1 MKSKFVQYMCLSA
14 FALTCSLGGL
24 ANASAPTKEPQK
36 NKKTAVSKKVA
47 VPKKAV
53 QPAKKNV
60 KKNTVRTALTKAK
73 KAVVPISAAAIPSA
87 LALSSGKTSSAVSEL
102 PSEISHAMLR
112 ARVDKNDLS
121 IAVIPLGSE
130 GKKLLINANQ
140 PRIPAS
146 VEKIVTSAA
155 ALDLLGPSKVWSTY
169 IASEAEPENGI
180 LKGNLYLIGS
190 GDPYLTIERFWLLL
204 DNLRARG
211 IKTIDGDIILDR
223 SSFQVPAHDPFA
235 FDGEG
240 NRPYNLGPDALL
252 INSRSLIIKFR
263 PDPKK
268 GVAYLY
274 PEPILEGIKLPENI
288 PLSKEVCGAWRKQ
301 INPDY
306 SNPYHPVFKGKY
318 PSSCGAKNLMY
329 TAFAQNEYVNAIFS
343 SMWKQMGGEWKGT
356 VKNGKAPEERTVLAS
371 SYSDPLTKLA
381 YNMNKYSNNLIA
393 RQLFLALGKTAKDEP
408 KNLAKSR
415 ETMKEWAQ
423 TLKISPRELYLD
435 NGSGLSR
442 SSQLSAAA
450 AARVLEYMWKHKVM
464 AEYMASMPISGIDG
478 TMKKRPVAKG
488 QAHIKTGYI
497 SGVRSIAGYVL
508 TASGKR
514 YAVAAIINGNTAIN
528 AIPVMDAIIDWVYSE
543 C

>member
-1 MKSKFVQYMCLSA
+1 MSTKLIHYFCLSA
-14 FALTCSLGGL
+14 FTFACLWGD
-24 ANASAPTKEPQK
+24 ASTASQAVQK
-36 NKKTAVSKKVA
+36 NEHAAAKVSTKKAAPIKKKAQAVKKTGK
-47 VPKKAV
+47 
-53 QPAKKNV
+53 QNTKN
-60 KKNTVRTALTKAK
+60 NLARAK
-73 KAVVPISAAAIPSA
+73 KAVVPLSAAAIPSA
-87 LALSSGKTSSAVSEL
+87 LALSDSNASNSEL
-102 PSEISHAMLR
+102 PAEISHAMLR
-112 ARVDKNDLS
+112 ARVEPKDIS
-121 IAVIPLGSE
+121 IAVIPLNGT

-146 VEKIVTSAA
+146 VEKIITSAA
-155 ALDLLGPSKVWSTY
+155 ALDLLGPSKVWSTF
-169 IASEAEPENGI
+169 IASEEEPENGTI
-180 LKGNLYLIGS
+180 KGNLYLIGS

-211 IKTIDGDIILDR
+211 IKTIEGNVIIDR
-223 SSFQVPAHDPFA
+223 SSFQVPPHDPFA

-274 PEPILEGIKLPENI
+274 PEPNLEGIKLPESI

-306 SNPYHPVFKGKY
+306 SDPYRPIFKGKY
-318 PSSCGAKNLMY
+318 PSSCGAKDLLY
-329 TAFAQNEYVNAIFS
+329 TSFSQNEYVNAVFS
-343 SMWKQMGGEWKGT
+343 SMWKQMGGVWKGK
-356 VKNGKAPEERTVLAS
+356 VQSGKAPEERTVLAS
-371 SYSDPLTKLA
+371 SYSEPLTKLT

-393 RQLFLALGKTAKDEP
+393 RQLFLALGKTAKGEA
-408 KNLAKSR
+408 KSLAKSR
-415 ETMKEWAQ
+415 ETMGAWAE

-442 SSQLSAAA
+442 NSQLSAAA
-450 AARVLEYMWKHKVM
+450 AVRVLEYMWNHQAM
-464 AEYMASMPISGIDG
+464 AEYMSSMPISGIDG
-478 TMKKRPVAKG
+478 TMRKRPVAKG
-488 QAHIKTGYI
+488 RAHIKTGYI
-497 SGVRSIAGYVL
+497 AGVRSIAGYVL

-514 YAVAAIINGNTAIN
+514 YAVAAIVNGGGAMG
-528 AIPVMDAIIDWVYSE
+528 AVPVMDAIIDWVYSE

>member
-1 MKSKFVQYMCLSA
+1 MSSRFIQYLCLSA
-14 FALTCSLGGL
+14 FAISCSVGAI
-24 ANASAPTKEPQK
+24 ANASAPAVKKEPAK
-36 NKKTAVSKKVA
+36 VSAKKAAAVKKTAKSVKKPVKKVT
-47 VPKKAV
+47 KASL
-53 QPAKKNV
+53 AK
-60 KKNTVRTALTKAK
+60 KAK
-73 KAVVPISAAAIPSA
+73 KAVVPLSAAAVPSA
-87 LALSSGKTSSAVSEL
+87 LALAAKNPSASEL
-102 PSEISHAMLR
+102 PSEITHAMLR
-112 ARVDKNDLS
+112 ARVDKSDLS
-121 IAVIPLGSE
+121 IAVIPLGGD

-155 ALDLLGPSKVWSTY
+155 ALDLLGPSKVWSTFV
-169 IASEAEPENGI
+169 ASEEEPENGT

-211 IKTIDGDIILDR
+211 IKTIEVDVILDR
-223 SSFQVPAHDPFA
+223 TSFQVPAHDPFA

-240 NRPYNLGPDALL
+240 NRPYNLGPDALM
-252 INSRSLIIKFR
+252 INSRSLLIKFR
-263 PDPKK
+263 PYPKK
-268 GVAYLY
+268 GVAFLY
-274 PEPILEGIKLPENI
+274 PEPNLENIKLPESI

-301 INPDY
+301 IDPDY

-318 PSSCGAKNLMY
+318 PSSCGSKNLLY
-329 TAFAQNEYVNAIFS
+329 TTFSQNEYVNAVFS
-343 SMWKQMGGEWKGT
+343 SMWKQMGGVWNGKVRT
-356 VKNGKAPEERTVLAS
+356 GKAPEERTVLAS
-371 SYSDPLTKLA
+371 SYSEPLAKLT

-393 RQLFLALGKTAKDEP
+393 RQLFLALGKTEKDEP

-415 ETMKEWAQ
+415 QTIKEWAE
-423 TLKISPRELYLD
+423 TLKISPRELYVD

-442 SSQLSAAA
+442 NSQLSAAA
-450 AARVLEYMWKHKVM
+450 AARILEYMWNHKVM

-478 TMKKRPVAKG
+478 TMRKRPVAKG

-514 YAVAAIINGNTAIN
+514 YAVAAIVNGSGAIN
-528 AIPVMDAIIDWVYSE
+528 AVPVMDAIIDWVYSE